1 MQWKILVGCNIVR
14 RSATGDLWGLG
25 MKTMIRI
32 WYPVVNLCF
41 LFLFFPSF
49 PFCVWVSN
57 KMPNYRRVLTFPRNN
72 NFTCRRA
79 VLIFL
84 TIGRGKK
91 WTNDLK
97 KLHCSFKAL
106 TKGLLLQSHSSAQLQ
121 SIGDKVTA
129 KTDMTPNTDHSCAS
143 VSSGGT
149 TWVILNYFPRHW
161 SLNTLPPP
169 SGHGAITNDLGGDI
183 SAVAQLNGRIK

>member
-106 TKGLLLQSHSSAQLQ
+106 TKGLLLQCHSSAQLQ

-129 KTDMTPNTDHSCAS
+129 KTDSKYRSFMCFCEFWRNHLS
-143 VSSGGT
+143 
-149 TWVILNYFPRHW
+149 YFE
-161 SLNTLPPP
+161 LFPP
-169 SGHGAITNDLGGDI
+169 SLVT
-183 SAVAQLNGRIK
+183 

>member
-57 KMPNYRRVLTFPRNN
+57 KMSNYRRVLTFPETIISHAAVQFWSFLLLAEGKSGQMTLKNC
-72 NFTCRRA
+72 TA
-79 VLIFL
+79 VLKRSQKACFCSVIPQPSYRALETRSQLKL
-84 TIGRGKK
+84 TWLQIPIV
-91 WTNDLK
+91 
-97 KLHCSFKAL
+97 HV
-106 TKGLLLQSHSSAQLQ
+106 LLWVLEEPHELFWIISPVTGHLIPYRPPVVMGQLQ
-121 SIGDKVTA
+121 
-129 KTDMTPNTDHSCAS
+129 MTLGG
-143 VSSGGT
+143 GGT
-149 TWVILNYFPRHW
+149 LVQW
-161 SLNTLPPP
+161 P
-169 SGHGAITNDLGGDI
+169 S
-183 SAVAQLNGRIK
+183 